1 MTFIIFML
9 ILLFFILITVNNSTS
24 VNSNPYES
32 TFSQS
37 DFDTSVIKD
46 NRKTEHFS
54 FKVEFENTK
63 ENQSWFR
70 YIMKDANEDVP
81 RKEQF
86 REMSHEEIV
95 TFVEIGEKVYQ
106 YWRGHVR
113 GSSIVAQPD
122 EHGFP
127 TLNLY
132 AELSNGDLHY
142 IGYLSEADFQQ
153 LKEYDYKNPDYC
165 FIEFKGGKYKTPY
178 VNKNGEIKV
187 QTLAEPYEVGVSLSL
202 YEKQQLH
209 IHNLKEQ

>member
-1 MTFIIFML
+1 MAFIIFML
-9 ILLFFILITVNNSTS
+9 ILLFFIIITVNNSTS

-32 TFSQS
+32 TYSPS
-37 DFDTSVIKD
+37 DVDTSVIKD
-46 NRKTEHFS
+46 NRKAKFFS

-63 ENQSWFR
+63 ENQSWFH

-106 YWRGHVR
+106 YSDRLVSG
-113 GSSIVAQPD
+113 IAKVAD
-122 EHGFP
+122 SNEHGFP

-132 AELSNGDLHY
+132 ARLSNYDLHY
-142 IGYLSEADFQQ
+142 IGYLSESDFQQ
-153 LKEYDYKNPDYC
+153 LKDYDYASPNYC
-165 FIEFKGGKYKTPY
+165 FIELKGGKYKTPY

-202 YEKQQLH
+202 YEKTTTSYL
-209 IHNLKEQ
+209 

>member
-1 MTFIIFML
+1 MAFIIFIL
-9 ILLFFILITVNNSTS
+9 LLLFFILITINNSTS

-37 DFDTSVIKD
+37 NVDTSVIKD
-46 NRKTEHFS
+46 NRKTERFS
-54 FKVEFENTK
+54 FKLKFENTK
-63 ENQSWFR
+63 ENQSWFH

-106 YWRGHVR
+106 YSDHLVSG
-113 GSSIVAQPD
+113 IAKVAD
-122 EHGFP
+122 SNEHGFP

-142 IGYLSEADFQQ
+142 IGYLSESDFQQ
-153 LKEYDYKNPDYC
+153 LKDYDYENPYYC
-165 FIEFKGGKYKTPY
+165 FIDLKGGKYKTPY
-178 VNKNGEIKV
+178 VNKNGEIKI

-202 YEKQQLH
+202 YEKTTTS
-209 IHNLKEQ
+209 NL